1 MNKHMRLVVSA
12 LFIVII
18 LLAVAITRFY
28 SNTEKSAGKG
38 DSQPSITQR
47 LGTDSSGNRVFKD
60 SSGLCGIIDASD
72 RIIVSPEWE
81 ELTFAEDNTC
91 IASARLKGKKLFGCI
106 DYEGNITVPFIYSDI
121 KRIDAGSMVYYIAE
135 AEADG
140 SAVVYDTGFV
150 PCLPGAWD
158 EYSAEGSELTLVSG
172 NGEYIYS
179 ASEAG
184 FVLTGARL
192 TGNTMGCGYELDIT
206 SRILLS
212 KLTVPMLEKMSSVTA
227 AYIEYAYT
235 EDSEL
240 LADID
245 PDGKA
250 VFLPLFPEE
259 HSITSEKLMG
269 IKDIFLY
276 SVRSEDDEPHY
287 AVSVTADTSVAY
299 KDDEGKIKRLRGD
312 YKAEVE
318 FKGSSADKLF
328 AVSGSFLQARP
339 DYPQPESE
347 ETTTAPAQG
356 Q

>member
-28 SNTEKSAGKG
+28 SSTEKSAGKG
-38 DSQPSITQR
+38 DSQPSVTQK
-47 LGTDSSGNRVFKD
+47 LGTDSSGNRIFRD
-60 SSGLCGIIDASD
+60 SSGLCGIIDSSD

-81 ELTFAEDNTC
+81 ELSFAESNTC

-106 DYEGNITVPFIYSDI
+106 DYEGNITVPFVYSGI
-121 KRIDAGSMVYYIAE
+121 KRIETENMTYYIAE

-140 SAVVYDTGFV
+140 SAVIYDTGFV

-158 EYSAEGSELTLVSG
+158 ECSAEGSELTLTSG
-172 NGEYIYS
+172 NGTYTYS

-184 FVLTGARL
+184 FVLIGARL
-192 TGNTMGCGYELDIT
+192 AGNTMGCGYELDIT

-212 KLTVPMLEKMSSVTA
+212 RLTVPMLEKMSAVTA

-240 LADID
+240 LADTD

-276 SVRSEDDEPHY
+276 SVRSEDGEAHY
-287 AVSVTADTSVAY
+287 AVSVTADTTVTY
-299 KDDEGKIKRLRGD
+299 KNDEGKTRRLRGD
-312 YKAEVE
+312 YKAVVE
-318 FKGSSADKLF
+318 FKGSSADTLS
-328 AVSGSFLQARP
+328 AVSGSFLQDKP
-339 DYPQPESE
+339 DYPKPVSE
-347 ETTTAPAQG
+347 ETPTAPTQG

>member
-1 MNKHMRLVVSA
+1 MNKHTRLVVSA

-28 SNTEKSAGKG
+28 SNTGKSAGRG
-38 DSQPSITQR
+38 DSQPSVTQK
-47 LGTDSSGNRVFKD
+47 LGTDSSGNRIFRD
-60 SSGLCGIIDASD
+60 SSGLCGVIDSSD

-81 ELTFAEDNTC
+81 ELSFAGNNAC
-91 IASARLKGKKLFGCI
+91 IASGRFRGKKLFGCI
-106 DYEGNITVPFIYSDI
+106 DYEGNVTVPFIYSEI
-121 KRIDAGSMVYYIAE
+121 RRIETENMTYYIAE

-140 SAVVYDTGFV
+140 SAVVYDSGFV
-150 PCLPGAWD
+150 PCFPGAWD
-158 EYSAEGSELTLVSG
+158 DCTAEGSELTLTSG
-172 NGEYIYS
+172 NGVYTYS
-179 ASEAG
+179 ASETG
-184 FVLTGARL
+184 FVFMGARL
-192 TGNTMGCGYELDIT
+192 SGNTMGCGYELDIT

-212 KLTVPMLEKMSSVTA
+212 RLTVPMLEKMSDITA

-276 SVRSEDDEPHY
+276 SVRSEDGEPHY
-287 AVSVTADTSVAY
+287 AISVTADTSVAY
-299 KDDEGKIKRLRGD
+299 RNEEGKIKRLRGD
-312 YKAEVE
+312 YKAAVE
-318 FKGSSADKLF
+318 FKGSSADKLS
-328 AVSGSFLQARP
+328 AVSGSFLQDKP